1 MNFLFFLANIPRSL
15 RNGPFFLPMNA
26 SDIFVE
32 NEKPKITPFPIGRPE
47 ILGERL
53 FRLENDEKRRG
64 RKLVGGGGRFRE
76 AINSCV
82 FCVCVC
88 VWKGVSID

>member
-1 MNFLFFLANIPRSL
+1 
-15 RNGPFFLPMNA
+15 MNA
-26 SDIFVE
+26 SDILVE

-88 VWKGVSID
+88 VCLEGGFDRLAKPKIGKKKQPKK